1 MAAYREID
9 VSYWKTVASALNGP
23 AGDIFTSGLQEGRL
37 EVSESILYSYIWVAT
52 LYRAGSEPLLI
63 H

>member
-37 EVSESILYSYIWVAT
+37 KVSETILYSYI
-52 LYRAGSEPLLI
+52 
-63 H
+63 